1 MFGWS
6 IGAALWIALAFVWS
20 PRDRRVRVMGF
31 TILAIVCANG
41 LYWFSGGPD
50 FGARYWYL
58 SIVPCTLLFAS
69 AFTAL
74 EQRLKAA
81 APRAQVGFV
90 LACLSS
96 MLTFVPWRAFDKY
109 YHYRGMQPG
118 IRELDAAHHFGKSVV
133 LIRGE
138 RHPDYASAAVY
149 NPLDWEA
156 DAPIYAWDR
165 GLAARR
171 ELFAH
176 YADRPVWI
184 VAGPSRTERGFEIV
198 AGPIRAEEV
207 ESVEAK

>member
-1 MFGWS
+1 MR
-6 IGAALWIALAFVWS
+6 ICAV
-20 PRDRRVRVMGF
+20 

-58 SIVPCTLLFAS
+58 AIVPCLLLVCS
-69 AFTAL
+69 ALDEFTR
-74 EQRLKAA
+74 RLGEA
-81 APRAQVGFV
+81 APRAQVV
-90 LACLSS
+90 LALACFSS
-96 MLTFVPWRAFDKY
+96 ALTFLPWRAFDKY

-165 GLAARR
+165 GLAVRAA
-171 ELFAH
+171 LLSH
-176 YADRPVWI
+176 YADRAVWI
-184 VAGPSRTERGFEIV
+184 VAGPSRTQRGYEIV
-198 AGPIRAEEV
+198 AGPIRADQV
-207 ESVEAK
+207 ESVVSK